1 MMITYFPFS
10 DYWTFYVLFI
20 FFVLGMLLLDLGVFH
35 KEDKVDSSKTA
46 LMWTGFWIG
55 LALLFNLG
63 LYYYMDFKHG
73 EVVAKQI
80 ALEFLTGFLIEKAL
94 AVDNVFVFLVIF
106 SFFAIP
112 KKYQHRVLFYGILGA
127 LVFRAI
133 FIAIGAALMQYHF
146 MLYFFGAL
154 LIFTGIKIW
163 FSKENETGLAES
175 KLYLFFKRYLKLT
188 HNFDGHNFFTNIN
201 GVRHGTPLLVALL
214 FIEISDIVFAIDS
227 VPAIFA
233 ITKEPFIV
241 FTSNIFAILGLR
253 ALFLFI
259 SSFVEKFHLLKYAL
273 GAILVF
279 VGLKM
284 AWLNDLMG
292 GKFPIGWSL
301 GIIAFFL
308 ALAIIGSLVFPKKH
322 ENSEAEKLS

>member
-1 MMITYFPFS
+1 MTTFFPFA
-10 DYWTFYVLFI
+10 DYWTFYVGFI
-20 FFVLGMLLLDLGVFH
+20 IFVLGMLLLDLGVFH
-35 KEDKVDSSKTA
+35 KEDKVESSKSA
-46 LMWTGFWIG
+46 LMWTAFWVG
-55 LALLFNLG
+55 LALLFNVG
-63 LYYYMDFKHG
+63 LYYYMLYNHG
-73 EVVAKQI
+73 EAPAKQI

-94 AVDNVFVFLVIF
+94 AVDNVFVFLVVF
-106 SFFAIP
+106 SFFSIP

-127 LVFRAI
+127 LFFRAI
-133 FIAIGAALMQYHF
+133 FIALGAVLMKYHF

-154 LIFTGIKIW
+154 LIFTGIKVW
-163 FSKENETGLAES
+163 FAKENEKGLAES
-175 KLYLFFKRYLKLT
+175 KLYQFLTRHMKLT
-188 HNFDGHNFFTNIN
+188 HQFDGHNFFTRIN
-201 GVRHGTPLLVALL
+201 GVRYGTPMLVTLI
-214 FIEISDIVFAIDS
+214 FIELSDIVFAIDS

-273 GAILVF
+273 GAILIF

-301 GIIAFFL
+301 GIIALFL
-308 ALAIIGSLVFPKKH
+308 AGAIIGSLLFPKK
-322 ENSEAEKLS
+322 AT

>member
-1 MMITYFPFS
+1 MTTFFPFA
-10 DYWTFYVLFI
+10 DYWTFYVGFI
-20 FFVLGMLLLDLGVFH
+20 IFVLGMLLLDLGVFH
-35 KEDKVDSSKTA
+35 KEDKVESSKSA
-46 LMWTGFWIG
+46 LMWTAFWVG
-55 LALLFNLG
+55 LALLFNVG
-63 LYYYMDFKHG
+63 LYYYMLYSHG
-73 EVVAKQI
+73 EAPAKQI

-94 AVDNVFVFLVIF
+94 AVDNVFVFLVVF
-106 SFFAIP
+106 SFFSIP

-127 LVFRAI
+127 LFFRAI
-133 FIAIGAALMQYHF
+133 FIALGAVLMKYHF

-154 LIFTGIKIW
+154 LIFTGIKVW
-163 FSKENETGLAES
+163 FAKENEKGLAES
-175 KLYLFFKRYLKLT
+175 KLYQFLTRHMKLT
-188 HNFDGHNFFTNIN
+188 HQFDGHNFFTRIN
-201 GVRHGTPLLVALL
+201 GVRYGTPMLVTLI
-214 FIEISDIVFAIDS
+214 FIELSDIVFAIDS

-273 GAILVF
+273 GAILIF

-301 GIIAFFL
+301 GIIALFL
-308 ALAIIGSLVFPKKH
+308 AGAIIGSLLFPKK
-322 ENSEAEKLS
+322 AT

>member
-1 MMITYFPFS
+1 MTTFFPFA
-10 DYWTFYVLFI
+10 DYWTFYVGFI
-20 FFVLGMLLLDLGVFH
+20 IFVLGMLLLDLGVFR
-35 KEDKVDSSKTA
+35 KEDKVESSKSA
-46 LMWTGFWIG
+46 LMWTAFWVG
-55 LALLFNLG
+55 LALLFNVG
-63 LYYYMDFKHG
+63 LYYYMLYSHG
-73 EVVAKQI
+73 EAPAKQI

-94 AVDNVFVFLVIF
+94 AVDNVFVFLVVF
-106 SFFAIP
+106 SFFSIP

-127 LVFRAI
+127 LFFRAI
-133 FIAIGAALMQYHF
+133 FIALGAVLMKYHF

-154 LIFTGIKIW
+154 LIFTGIKVW
-163 FSKENETGLAES
+163 FAKENEKGLAES
-175 KLYLFFKRYLKLT
+175 KLYQFLTRHMKLT
-188 HNFDGHNFFTNIN
+188 HQFDGHNFFTRIN
-201 GVRHGTPLLVALL
+201 GVRYGTPMLVTLI
-214 FIEISDIVFAIDS
+214 FIELSDIVFAIDS

-273 GAILVF
+273 GAILIF

-301 GIIAFFL
+301 GIIALFL
-308 ALAIIGSLVFPKKH
+308 AGAIIGSLLFPKK
-322 ENSEAEKLS
+322 AT

>member
-1 MMITYFPFS
+1 MTTFFPFA
-10 DYWTFYVLFI
+10 DYWTFYVGFI
-20 FFVLGMLLLDLGVFH
+20 VFVLGMLLLDLGVFH
-35 KEDKVDSSKTA
+35 KEDKVESSKSA
-46 LMWTGFWIG
+46 LMWTAFWVG
-55 LALLFNLG
+55 LALLFNVG
-63 LYYYMDFKHG
+63 LYYYMLHNHG
-73 EVVAKQI
+73 EAPAKQI

-94 AVDNVFVFLVIF
+94 AVDNVFVFLVVF
-106 SFFAIP
+106 SFFSIP

-127 LVFRAI
+127 LFFRAI
-133 FIAIGAALMQYHF
+133 FIALGAVLMKYHF

-154 LIFTGIKIW
+154 LIFTGIKVW
-163 FSKENETGLAES
+163 FAKENEKGLAES
-175 KLYLFFKRYLKLT
+175 KLYQFLTRHMKLT
-188 HNFDGHNFFTNIN
+188 HQFDGHNFFTRIN
-201 GVRHGTPLLVALL
+201 GVRYGTPMLVTLI
-214 FIEISDIVFAIDS
+214 FIELSDIVFAIDS

-301 GIIAFFL
+301 GIIALFL
-308 ALAIIGSLVFPKKH
+308 AGAIIGSLLFPKK
-322 ENSEAEKLS
+322 AT